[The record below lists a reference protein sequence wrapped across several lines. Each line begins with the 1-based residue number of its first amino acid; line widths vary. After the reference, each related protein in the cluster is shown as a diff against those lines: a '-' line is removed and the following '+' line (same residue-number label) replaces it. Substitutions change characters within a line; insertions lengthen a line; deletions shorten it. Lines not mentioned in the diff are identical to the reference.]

1 MRPLAVHF
9 NGQPS
14 HIKNDHI
21 KYEN

>member
-1 MRPLAVHF
+1 MHPRAVHF